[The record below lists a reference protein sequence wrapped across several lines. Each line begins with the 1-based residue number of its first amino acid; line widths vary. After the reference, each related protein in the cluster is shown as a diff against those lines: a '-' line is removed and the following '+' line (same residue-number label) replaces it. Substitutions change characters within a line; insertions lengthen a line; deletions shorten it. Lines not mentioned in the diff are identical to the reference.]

1 MHRAAMGKFGPAASV
16 LAAIATHELGNHA
29 FESNN
34 HGRPRNRED
43 VTPQLI
49 DGR

>member
-1 MHRAAMGKFGPAASV
+1 MGKIGPAASV

-29 FESNN
+29 FGSNN

-43 VTPQLI
+43 AIPQLI

>member
-1 MHRAAMGKFGPAASV
+1 MGKFGPAASV
-16 LAAIATHELGNHA
+16 LAATHEPGNHA
-29 FESNN
+29 FGSNN